1 MSGYVNLML
10 IELLMMK
17 LHAQDVY
24 IYIYIYFVFSLK
36 IDEI

>member
-1 MSGYVNLML
+1 MFGYVNLML

-17 LHAQDVY
+17 LHAQVC
-24 IYIYIYFVFSLK
+24 IYVYFVLSLK

>member
-1 MSGYVNLML
+1 MFGYVNLML

-24 IYIYIYFVFSLK
+24 ICILCVF
-36 IDEI
+36 IQN